1 MVASTFINHLDVQAG
16 QRIHLRDLNWQ
27 EFEQILI
34 DLGEKRATHVAYY
47 DGDLEIRMP
56 LPEHELAKVLIS
68 DFLKILLEELDI
80 DWMSLGSSTFKN
92 KLMKAG
98 IEPDDCFYLKNC
110 RAMIG
115 IKRLDMT
122 IDPPPDLALEI
133 DLTSRTQ
140 VSAYAALGVAE
151 VWRHRNG
158 RLAIY
163 ILVNGKYVES
173 TTSLSF
179 PNIPVIEGI
188 SLILSRTSELLMS
201 DARKEFR
208 KWIEQN
214 LNQKPQIGS

>member
-1 MVASTFINHLDVQAG
+1 
-16 QRIHLRDLNWQ
+16 
-27 EFEQILI
+27 
-34 DLGEKRATHVAYY
+34 
-47 DGDLEIRMP
+47 
-56 LPEHELAKVLIS
+56 
-68 DFLKILLEELDI
+68 
-80 DWMSLGSSTFKN
+80 
-92 KLMKAG
+92 MKAG

-163 ILVNGKYVES
+163 ILVNGEYLES

-179 PNIPVIEGI
+179 PHIPVIEGI